1 MVIEPEFLTLAD
13 VLLMHNDQIRL
24 YGGNIDLHDLSL
36 LESAIAQPKAKF
48 GDQWLHPDL
57 YLMAAAYAFHIVKN
71 HPFVDGNKR
80 TGLNAAAMF
89 LRLNGKQIRGPVDSL
104 IEATWRLSETQ
115 MTKEEYAETLKQ
127 VFC

>member
-1 MVIEPEFLTLAD
+1 VIEPEFLTLTD

-24 YGGNIDLHDLSL
+24 YGGNIDLHDLAL
-36 LESAIAQPKAKF
+36 LESAIAQPQAKF

-57 YLMAAAYAFHIVKN
+57 YFMAAAYTFHIVKN

-89 LRLNGKQIRGPVDSL
+89 LRLNGKQIRGSVDSL

-115 MTKEEYAETLKQ
+115 MTKEEYAEILKQ
-127 VFC
+127 VFG